1 MSKFSGNREDGRRG
15 LSFFGGFWFDIVQVD
30 CRAVVLVFD
39 QKINVEEVIVK
50 IQVVSQIV
58 GFGVFAG
65 GVEERFSRLLRIVP
79 SWYDSGSNVNR
90 GW

>member
-58 GFGVFAG
+58 GFGV
-65 GVEERFSRLLRIVP
+65 LLGELKRDLVAC
-79 SWYDSGSNVNR
+79 YGSSLL
-90 GW
+90 GTTPAAT